1 MAATS
6 LQRLPVGCR
15 SRPATT
21 ADVTAVHR
29 LVTACEVDLH
39 GRATTGADR
48 VAADLG
54 ALATDARSDAV
65 LVYASGGEVAPSGG
79 VAASRGEVVGWGW
92 VRGRRATVHVHP
104 GHRGR
109 GLGGLLLA
117 WTEERA
123 RQWGGDRLAQ
133 TVPDEDHAAVALLE
147 SGGYA
152 RLVTEWLLAIAT
164 PTEPHVPDPPA
175 GITVRAFRAGDE
187 QSAYRLT
194 EDAFDEWQQRRKSYA
209 EWARHTVERPTFAP
223 AASTVALAGEQL
235 VGAVLSL
242 DIPGDD
248 EGYVER
254 VAVRRDFRNRG
265 IARVLLQESFRAFH
279 RQGKR
284 GCTLWTHSDTGAL
297 PLYERI
303 GMTVRRTSTVYS
315 KTLTAG

>member
-1 MAATS
+1 M
-6 LQRLPVGCR
+6 
-15 SRPATT
+15 
-21 ADVTAVHR
+21 
-29 LVTACEVDLH
+29 TACEVDLH

-54 ALATDARSDAV
+54 ALAADAKSDAV
-65 LVYASGGEVAPSGG
+65 LVYASGGEMTASGG
-79 VAASRGEVVGWGW
+79 EVAASGREMTASGGEVVGWGW

-164 PTEPHVPDPPA
+164 PTAPHVPDPPA

-209 EWARHTVERPTFAP
+209 EWARHTVDRPTFAP
-223 AASTVALAGEQL
+223 AASAVALAGEQL

-242 DIPGDD
+242 DMPGDD

-303 GMTVRRTSTVYS
+303 GMTVRRTATVYS